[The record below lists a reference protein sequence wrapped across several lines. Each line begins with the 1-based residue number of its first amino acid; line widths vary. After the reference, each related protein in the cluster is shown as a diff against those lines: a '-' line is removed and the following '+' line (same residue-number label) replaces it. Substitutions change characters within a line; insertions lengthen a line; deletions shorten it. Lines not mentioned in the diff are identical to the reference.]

1 METQTATPLPGIDF
15 AALLRQEGKSIPDPP
30 EKVILAGRPAPDHSP
45 DFRGR
50 APLPILLSEQDIELV
65 YVHNREYWNYCG
77 YIDISPQLSDW
88 LRRFESG
95 AAVPDA
101 ILKFH
106 WPTGHRRGY
115 ITLE

>member
-1 METQTATPLPGIDF
+1 MTSQPETTLPGIDF
-15 AALLRQEGKSIPDPP
+15 AALLQQEGKSFPDLPDT
-30 EKVILAGRPAPDHSP
+30 VTLTGRPAPDNSP

-65 YVHNREYWNYCG
+65 YIRNLEYWNYLG

-95 AAVPDA
+95 AAVPEA
-101 ILKFH
+101 VLKFH
-106 WPTGHRRGY
+106 WPTGHQRGY
-115 ITLE
+115 ITLA